1 MPGGQF
7 SHDAPYRGGDC
18 EIHAPD
24 QWIRKRPFDQLRG
37 VGGITQHVDDSTIR
51 AGFLEHDSDQLVG
64 RGTKLGTLEHD
75 RVSAGKRHRHCS
87 NGQDHRG
94 IPGSDAQDNTR
105 APPQALRHTSNC
117 NIDNGK

>member
-1 MPGGQF
+1 M
-7 SHDAPYRGGDC
+7 
-18 EIHAPD
+18 
-24 QWIRKRPFDQLRG
+24 RPTAVEPVKFTRLTSGFASGRSTNCG
-37 VGGITQHVDDSTIR
+37 AVGGITQHVDDSTIR